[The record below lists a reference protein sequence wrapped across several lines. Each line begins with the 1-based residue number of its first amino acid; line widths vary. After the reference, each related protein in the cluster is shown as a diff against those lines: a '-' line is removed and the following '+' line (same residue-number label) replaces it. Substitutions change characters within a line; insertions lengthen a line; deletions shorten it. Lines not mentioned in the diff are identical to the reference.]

1 MVLTEKTIARRLI
14 RAYRPGKITSTDG
27 YAPRHAD
34 AQLKCAAVLMPL
46 VWKETGWHLVFTRRT
61 DAVEHHKGQVSFPG
75 GGCHEGETD
84 PEVTALRESEEEI
97 GLRARDVRIL
107 GHLNDMLTIT
117 GYRVSP
123 VVGVIPWPYR
133 FVMSPREVSRVFEI
147 PLTWLAQRE
156 NWEEHQAT
164 PKGVPRSFP
173 VIIYHPYEGEI
184 LWGASA
190 RMVLNFLSVLRY

>member
-1 MVLTEKTIARRLI
+1 MTLTEKSIARRLH
-14 RAYRPGKITSTDG
+14 RAYQPGMIISTDG
-27 YAPRHAD
+27 YAAPNAN

-46 VWKETGWHLVFTRRT
+46 VRKETGWHLVFTLRT
-61 DAVEHHKGQVSFPG
+61 DTVEHHKGQVSFPG
-75 GGCHEGETD
+75 GQSHAGETD
-84 PEVTALRESEEEI
+84 PEITALRESEEEI
-97 GLRARDVRIL
+97 GLRGQDVRML
-107 GHLNDMLTIT
+107 GRLNDMLTIT
-117 GYRVSP
+117 GYRISP
-123 VVGVIPWPYR
+123 VVGVIPWPYQ

-164 PKGVPRSFP
+164 PKGVPRSIP

-190 RMVLNFLSVLRY
+190 RMTLDFLSVLGY